1 VAAGKFRLDWPLALL
16 AAVIVLPLYWPSLT
30 FDLFDDDYL
39 LLRPW
44 PPEHLVGVLTGPWFV
59 AIDPDYYRPVAIY
72 IYKAMFWTFGLNT
85 RALHVIPLV
94 IMTMLA
100 WLVGRVVRRE
110 TGSVSLGAVATGLYA
125 IHPITVAAVGPWI
138 VNQYQGVVSLMV
150 LLSLLWWQR
159 CRDQPWPHWLP
170 LLIPITIGAFTK
182 ETGLMI
188 PLMIIAIHRLREWWL
203 EDIRPAG
210 MAIMLAGVAAFVGL
224 NLWRFEALGTFG
236 PVLGVSSAAVAR
248 QFLRGPFDALFEPRN
263 ITTPWWKYVFA
274 GSAAVLAI
282 AAGHAVVTRARN
294 GIAALAI
301 TGMVILIAAS
311 VPTSLVYSRDR
322 LTPHGTGAV
331 LLLTAGVAV
340 LSSRLRGRWRIASLL
355 AAAIPVAVSIGI
367 NRDAL
372 WRFEPCSTAWLENP
386 AALFDEPRQPAPE
399 MVRWLRTVRGSCAVE
414 RPPPF
419 FRATSR
425 ITWGVSERETAP
437 GVFVHAWIRPRVV
450 ALLDRRGTSVIVELR
465 HRGAAADRPV
475 AIELWTN
482 GTDPTDVALTSGAWT
497 KVRLPL
503 TQGLHT
509 WLRQMHRLE
518 MRAAADAVP
527 GLEMRP
533 LDVVY

>member
-1 VAAGKFRLDWPLALL
+1 MAPGKFRLDWPLALL
-16 AAVIVLPLYWPSLT
+16 AAAIVVPLYWPSLR
-30 FDLFDDDYL
+30 FDLFNDDYL

-59 AIDPDYYRPVAIY
+59 ANDPDYYRPVAIY

-94 IMTMLA
+94 TMTVLA

-110 TGSVSLGAVATGLYA
+110 TGSLSLGAVASGLYA

-150 LLSLLWWQR
+150 LLTLLWWQR
-159 CRDQPWPHWLP
+159 CRDQPWPHWIP
-170 LLIPITIGAFTK
+170 LVIPITIGAFTK

-188 PLMIIAIHRLREWWL
+188 PLMIIAVHSLRAWWL
-203 EDIRPAG
+203 KDVRHAG
-210 MAIMLAGVAAFVGL
+210 TTIILAGAATFVGL
-224 NLWRFEALGTFG
+224 NLWRLEALGTLHPPLATTIG
-236 PVLGVSSAAVAR
+236 GTV
-248 QFLRGPFDALFEPRN
+248 QYFLRGPFDALFEPRN
-263 ITTPWWKYVFA
+263 ITTPWWKYVFGA
-274 GSAAVLAI
+274 SAAVLVI

-301 TGMVILIAAS
+301 TGLVILFAAS

-331 LLLTAGVAV
+331 LLLTAGAATVW
-340 LSSRLRGRWRIASLL
+340 SRLRGRWRTAGVL

-367 NRDAL
+367 ARDAV
-372 WRFEPCSTAWLENP
+372 WRFEPCNTAWLENP
-386 AALFDEPRQPAPE
+386 AALFDEPRQPPPE
-399 MVRWLRTVRGSCAVE
+399 MVRYLRIVRKPCEVE

-425 ITWGVSERETAP
+425 ITWGVSERATAP
-437 GVFVHAWIRPRVV
+437 GVFVHTWIRPRVV
-450 ALLDRRGTSVIVELR
+450 ALLDHRGTSVIVELR
-465 HRGAAADRPV
+465 HPRATVDQPIV
-475 AIELWTN
+475 VELWANPADSTN
-482 GTDPTDVALTSGAWT
+482 IALTSGAWT
-497 KVRLPL
+497 KVELPL
-503 TQGLHT
+503 TPGLHT

-518 MRAAADAVP
+518 MRVAAGAVP